1 MASRAS
7 NWAGVV
13 DVVPG
18 MNNLTLV
25 FGPLADAQRLTTQL
39 REDGY
44 QVQSNI
50 ELMKQMQSIGRVV
63 QAVFGGIGAVSLLVA
78 AIGIANT
85 MLMSVYER
93 TRQIGIMKVLGASLK
108 DIRNLFLVESAI
120 IGFFGGIIGLLF
132 SLLVS
137 WMLNTTL
144 GAAAGPEPTKISII
158 PLWLTISS
166 ILFSTGIGTL
176 AGLIPAQRAMK
187 LSPLAAIRS
196 E

>member
-1 MASRAS
+1 M
-7 NWAGVV
+7 
-13 DVVPG
+13 
-18 MNNLTLV
+18 
-25 FGPLADAQRLTTQL
+25 
-39 REDGY
+39 
-44 QVQSNI
+44 
-50 ELMKQMQSIGRVV
+50 
-63 QAVFGGIGAVSLLVA
+63 A

-137 WMLNTTL
+137 WMLNATL

-166 ILFSTGIGTL
+166 IVFSTGIGTRGPDPRSARNEVEP
-176 AGLIPAQRAMK
+176 AGRDQVGIAKYR
-187 LSPLAAIRS
+187 
-196 E
+196 